1 MRARLGTLLLLGTTA
16 LAPTAAAAQALD
28 AYVQPPG
35 MARLEFGGVFTA
47 YDSRF
52 GADGKRVSVAGEVLG
67 GSLTAESFAPYA
79 DQLSGLQTGLS
90 DFFSTFDSSVAV
102 DSESFRLG
110 TPDVRVYDHFVRVP
124 MGFSLGILPHV
135 QIGARTE
142 FVKGGRL
149 VERLGFPEATL
160 GVNPDQT
167 GNSAKLGQVGKE
179 WAELG
184 ESQLLPTDSS
194 TLGKAL
200 QRIVVAHGAD
210 SLALPG
216 APVGET
222 WFNPLVQSTFGVYP
236 LASGLEEWRLGDTE
250 LNARVLLLST
260 MGQRGFPGDS
270 ALFGFRS
277 SVEASVLLATGKEPD
292 SLLLVPIAVPQG
304 RSGYSVTSITDIFVG
319 RHAWLTLAARYD
331 LPGTQ
336 SLRRRVVPGSF
347 PLAVAGVIDTV
358 QFTPGR
364 ALSLTIAPRLRVA
377 EAIALGA
384 HYGVTRTSDATVRA
398 RTAEGIVTG
407 LGATE
412 AGTIQRFGL
421 RLSYSSLPGY
431 VRGEAS
437 FPAEF
442 VMTYDRILS
451 GPPGLPAAS
460 GLTAQVSLLPRFWG
474 GKKR

>member
-1 MRARLGTLLLLGTTA
+1 MRARLRTLLLLGTMA
-16 LAPTAAAAQALD
+16 LAPTGAAAQALD

-47 YDSRF
+47 YDARF
-52 GADGKRVSVAGEVLG
+52 GADGKRVSLASDVLSG
-67 GSLTAESFAPYA
+67 PLTAESFAPYS
-79 DQLSGLQTGLS
+79 DQLSGLQTGLR
-90 DFFSTFDSSVAV
+90 DFFGSFDPSVAV

-110 TPDVRVYDHFVRVP
+110 TPDVRIYDHFVRVP

-149 VERLGFPEATL
+149 VERLGFPEATV
-160 GVNPDQT
+160 GANPDAA
-167 GNSAKLGQVGKE
+167 GNSAKLEKLGAQ
-179 WAELG
+179 WADLG
-184 ESQLLPTDSS
+184 ASTLLPTDSS
-194 TLGKAL
+194 TLGQAL
-200 QRIVVAHGAD
+200 QRIAVAHGTD
-210 SLALPG
+210 SLALPDS
-216 APVGET
+216 PVGEA
-222 WFNPLVQSTFGVYP
+222 WFTPLVQPDFGVYP
-236 LASGLEEWRLGDTE
+236 LASGLEDWRLGDTE

-270 ALFGFRS
+270 ALFGLRS
-277 SVEASVLLATGKEPD
+277 SVEASLLLPTGKEPD
-292 SLLLVPIAVPQG
+292 SLLLVPVAVPQG
-304 RSGYSVTSITDIFVG
+304 RSGYSVASVTDIFVG

-384 HYGVTRTSDATVRA
+384 RYGVTRTSDATVRA
-398 RTAEGIVTG
+398 RTADGIVTG

-442 VMTYDRILS
+442 VLSYDRVLS